1 VAIQR
6 TFEQLTGKNAEVCD
20 IASSA
25 VHQRE
30 AQQTFERFGTELGK
44 VLRQTCL
51 AFAPDRIVL
60 GGGIARAAA
69 HFLAHAREGLADTP
83 TELLVSELFERAPLI
98 GAGVSWVNRN
108 GGPPR
113 RDRATEQV

>member
-1 VAIQR
+1 
-6 TFEQLTGKNAEVCD
+6 
-20 IASSA
+20 

-69 HFLAHAREGLADTP
+69 HFLAHAREALADTP

-108 GGPPR
+108 GDPLR
-113 RDRATEQV
+113 RDHRDRATEQV